1 MAPQLCF
8 VLGGVRSGKSAYAE
22 SLVIELSQIA
32 GQPALYV
39 ATGVA
44 FDEEMKDRILRH
56 QESRPQD
63 WSTLEE
69 PIKLAERISPLLKK
83 GDSTGVVIIDS
94 VDSWVA
100 NLLMEHQ
107 TEDNQTQEKVVTG
120 EADKLL
126 HLISDAHEAF
136 VLVSSEVGL
145 SLVSADPLGRRFQDL
160 LGTVNQRIAAN
171 ATEVYMVVAG
181 IPSKIKSAGTE

>member
-1 MAPQLCF
+1 M
-8 VLGGVRSGKSAYAE
+8 LGGVRSGKSAYAE
-22 SLVIELSQIA
+22 SLAIELSQVA

-39 ATGVA
+39 ATGVP
-44 FDEEMKDRILRH
+44 FDEEMKDRIQRH
-56 QESRPQD
+56 RESRPQD

-107 TEDNQTQEKVVTG
+107 TEDNQTQERVVTG

-136 VLVSSEVGL
+136 VIVSSEVGL